1 MTRPD
6 SARSHKRRHA
16 RAYTR
21 LSAAAMTI
29 TRHVGLTNSAATNAT
44 PLAYAD
50 HLPRPPKRQTAARS
64 VKVSAGVSGTASRAR
79 ICAGEKRNSAS
90 VTSAGSEPTAGLARQ
105 KSKKPLVA
113 RLETDNMR

>member
-1 MTRPD
+1 M
-6 SARSHKRRHA
+6 
-16 RAYTR
+16 
-21 LSAAAMTI
+21 
-29 TRHVGLTNSAATNAT
+29 
-44 PLAYAD
+44 
-50 HLPRPPKRQTAARS
+50 
-64 VKVSAGVSGTASRAR
+64 SAGVSGTASRAR